1 MVREFRGGPRRR
13 DGRTLKSGGRRRG
26 GGPLQR
32 GLTRTMSTAA
42 GGLPMWSARPRQGRR
57 SYPSSGNAAA
67 ALPPS
72 QWPAGRRAL
81 SSTQCRARGVV
92 DEVPELSP
100 TSRPSSGAASDSFCT
115 YVWGAR
121 SRSSSADATVPLQH
135 WDRHRPAFQG
145 ERGPS
150 NQLAQAKQPRKA
162 FKPALRLSM
171 RCIPSRLLT
180 RRVRPFAG
188 VSIWVDRTSQG
199 GWHCVTPGSSGGLP
213 MGSIVVRLD
222 SNRMHIFLVFN
233 CNLGE
238 HPTRPQALVSLSS
251 LNRDLRPNLGR

>member
-1 MVREFRGGPRRR
+1 MNPRAAVISTDRQTDALSDSIFWLSLNGTLGPKKAREDPDCTVRSRRGKGVKVVVREFRGGPRYPRRR

-150 NQLAQAKQPRKA
+150 NQLWPR
-162 FKPALRLSM
+162 
-171 RCIPSRLLT
+171 PS
-180 RRVRPFAG
+180 
-188 VSIWVDRTSQG
+188 
-199 GWHCVTPGSSGGLP
+199 
-213 MGSIVVRLD
+213 
-222 SNRMHIFLVFN
+222 
-233 CNLGE
+233 NLGK
-238 HPTRPQALVSLSS
+238 HSNPRSALACAASP
-251 LNRDLRPNLGR
+251 RAC